1 VALGFCVAFLQ
12 VGRVRFEAY
21 GRSASAA
28 LAKLEQAWRCHLLQH
43 PESGSWEAVK
53 KKVAIE
59 GRLLDRGYRNGQRI
73 A

>member
-1 VALGFCVAFLQ
+1 VAVAFCVAYVQ

-21 GRSASAA
+21 GRSASTAI
-28 LAKLEQAWRCHLLQH
+28 AKLEQAWRRHMLEH
-43 PESGSWEAVK
+43 PEADSWDAVK
-53 KKVAIE
+53 KKVAVE